1 MKITIKELQKICEL
15 LLDRVKNIEGEQIVF
30 AKDNDFYL
38 MVSRSERQNIAA
50 DHPELGIGSI
60 AENIESLKE
69 LLSGEK
75 EPNLID
81 LERFGQ
87 IFISLS
93 NRIEKDPGIL

>member
-30 AKDNDFYL
+30 DKDDDFYL
-38 MVSRSERQNIAA
+38 VVSRSERQNIAT

-60 AENIESLKE
+60 AENIENLKE
-69 LLSGEK
+69 LLSGKK

-93 NRIEKDPGIL
+93 NRLEKDPGIL